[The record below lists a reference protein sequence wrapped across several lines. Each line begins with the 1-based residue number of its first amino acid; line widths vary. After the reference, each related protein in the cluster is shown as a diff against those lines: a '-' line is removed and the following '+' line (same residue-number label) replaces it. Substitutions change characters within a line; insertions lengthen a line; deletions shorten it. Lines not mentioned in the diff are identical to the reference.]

1 MANQFI
7 GTLLLCLQLFKVHLA
22 CGPGS
27 GTSRGRLRDHN
38 IKGNRL
44 PDVPEFSTAASGPF
58 PGAKHRTDP
67 GLVDILSTDIVFKDK
82 SYNANARK
90 SIKTCHSSLKKLAGV
105 VKRFWKNKYKVYV
118 LEGYLP
124 YGKKSLYK
132 HGKHSLHYAGQA
144 FDISLTNSPE
154 NTDDRL
160 GEVVPEH
167 TLRTLAGLAYYN
179 AQFTFV
185 QLKKNH
191 LHVSCD
197 STGHE
202 VSRGRCFSGESSVR
216 TPSKTI
222 AMKDLKIG
230 DSVLTMNP
238 NGQPTFSEVTMML
251 HKDGTRYV
259 EDFVNIETNSGKS
272 ITLSPYHLIQTL
284 ETGYVFSKD
293 VKINQTLQTY
303 DDSKNTFQLSQVRN
317 ISFDTA
323 GVGIYAPLTNE
334 GTIIVDDVFASCYA
348 LFPSHSVSH
357 AVFWVWRQIYPFL
370 ANSSEISSK
379 TTQQTYHW
387 YADFLR
393 QSMNYLNI
401 FPYLL

>member
-1 MANQFI
+1 
-7 GTLLLCLQLFKVHLA
+7 
-22 CGPGS
+22 
-27 GTSRGRLRDHN
+27 
-38 IKGNRL
+38 
-44 PDVPEFSTAASGPF
+44 
-58 PGAKHRTDP
+58 
-67 GLVDILSTDIVFKDK
+67 
-82 SYNANARK
+82 
-90 SIKTCHSSLKKLAGV
+90 
-105 VKRFWKNKYKVYV
+105 
-118 LEGYLP
+118 
-124 YGKKSLYK
+124 
-132 HGKHSLHYAGQA
+132 
-144 FDISLTNSPE
+144 
-154 NTDDRL
+154 
-160 GEVVPEH
+160 
-167 TLRTLAGLAYYN
+167 
-179 AQFTFV
+179 
-185 QLKKNH
+185 
-191 LHVSCD
+191 
-197 STGHE
+197 
-202 VSRGRCFSGESSVR
+202 
-216 TPSKTI
+216 
-222 AMKDLKIG
+222 MKDLKIG

-238 NGQPTFSEVTMML
+238 NGQPTFSEVTMMI

-348 LFPSHSVSH
+348 LFPSHRVSH
-357 AVFWVWRQIYPFL
+357 AVFWVWRQIYPYL
-370 ANSSEISSK
+370 ANSSELSSK